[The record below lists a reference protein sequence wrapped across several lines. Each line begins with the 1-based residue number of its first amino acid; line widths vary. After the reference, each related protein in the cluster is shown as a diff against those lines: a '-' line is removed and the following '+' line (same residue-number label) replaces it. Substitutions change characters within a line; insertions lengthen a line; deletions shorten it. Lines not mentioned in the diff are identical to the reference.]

1 MKDAISQ
8 VLAIVPALQ
17 QLQQNLPQGGSSV
30 AIPGLPRVDQPN
42 FLRNMGMTIATR
54 PAAQFS
60 QAVGLAPLNEI
71 GELEIEDRMH
81 LDVITQRSKSKGLVA
96 RDVLCL
102 ADTPDDEVASD
113 HDLGPARPSRKACAM
128 CSTRLSTTFL
138 LLVPLHRVRQG
149 LFRLRRANRTRK
161 PNVDGR
167 AAFSDRYR
175 RQRRRNARWIPWR
188 TPRSGKKEKVC
199 R

>member
-1 MKDAISQ
+1 MLCNWSCWRYGRQTWQFRRTCGGCNGKTPMCAVRSAPCTFCGRVEADQQAVKDAISQ

-71 GELEIEDRMH
+71 GELEIEDRIH

-96 RDVLCL
+96 
-102 ADTPDDEVASD
+102 
-113 HDLGPARPSRKACAM
+113 HDSSCFG
-128 CSTRLSTTFL
+128 
-138 LLVPLHRVRQG
+138 
-149 LFRLRRANRTRK
+149 
-161 PNVDGR
+161 
-167 AAFSDRYR
+167 
-175 RQRRRNARWIPWR
+175 
-188 TPRSGKKEKVC
+188 
-199 R
+199 